1 MLSSLVSN
9 GQQPTSDQSELVVP
23 WWSFTKTILAVTAL
37 SLVRDGRVGLD
48 TPIPDQPFTLRQL
61 LRHRQGSPIMVNLQI
76 ITPPLPTM
84 RLHGQQ
90 TKGCSA
96 LMALGFDIPPE
107 LDGAIPMWV
116 TFS

>member
-48 TPIPDQPFTLRQL
+48 TRYLISHSRCANCLGM
-61 LRHRQGSPIMVNLQI
+61 RQGSPIMVNLQI

-90 TKGCSA
+90 TK
-96 LMALGFDIPPE
+96 
-107 LDGAIPMWV
+107 
-116 TFS
+116 